1 MNLSELLKKENNNLD
16 VFRLVAACMVIY
28 GHAYAVAP
36 QAGRVD
42 AVARLLGHDYSGS
55 LAVKIFF
62 FLSGL
67 VVTNSLLQKRNVVHF
82 AIARFFRIWPAL
94 IFVTV
99 VSALLLGP
107 FVTALS
113 LGDYFSQGATYR
125 YVFDNLLLHT
135 NYSLPGVFLGNPDK
149 GIVNGSLWTLPLE
162 VGAYLALL
170 ALFMV
175 GIFRLPMLALAI
187 FVLLLADP
195 LTGNRLLFTW
205 RTPLSEVDLLAPCF
219 ALGAILALYKE
230 RIEVGLG
237 AVAALTLLWLLFKSS
252 AYSFYF
258 FYAALFTA
266 IVYASGAPVLLKMK
280 PRSDL
285 SYGVYLW
292 GFPVQQP
299 LQLVLPQQG
308 THFNQAASLVVT
320 LVLGFASW
328 HLVEKR
334 SIALGQKVIGRLA
347 RMPAPWTPA
356 PPGRRQ

>member
-113 LGDYFSQGATYR
+113 LARYFSQGQLSDYR
-125 YVFDNLLLHT
+125 LLDT
-135 NYSLPGVFLGNPDK
+135 NYSLPGL
-149 GIVNGSLWTLPLE
+149 LE
-162 VGAYLALL
+162 ESGQNRAQRFAVTAPAAGARLSRPVGGFHGWRLA
-170 ALFMV
+170 
-175 GIFRLPMLALAI
+175 GWPRWRW
-187 FVLLLADP
+187 LLLADP
-195 LTGNRLLFTW
+195 APLAGNR
-205 RTPLSEVDLLAPCF
+205 PLS
-219 ALGAILALYKE
+219 
-230 RIEVGLG
+230 
-237 AVAALTLLWLLFKSS
+237 T
-252 AYSFYF
+252 
-258 FYAALFTA
+258 
-266 IVYASGAPVLLKMK
+266 
-280 PRSDL
+280 
-285 SYGVYLW
+285 
-292 GFPVQQP
+292 
-299 LQLVLPQQG
+299 
-308 THFNQAASLVVT
+308 
-320 LVLGFASW
+320 
-328 HLVEKR
+328 
-334 SIALGQKVIGRLA
+334 
-347 RMPAPWTPA
+347 
-356 PPGRRQ
+356 